1 MKKIIRFFSIAA
13 LALVGAVMTGCSN
26 DDDSIISNQ
35 QQLENKSKVVT
46 LTTTVSLDGSAT
58 TRALT
63 STGVKTFAAGETM
76 ALVYKN
82 TGGSTVKVVS
92 TALTDPDI
100 TSGGKSATFTFE
112 LTDPDKGVNVTY
124 VYPAAMANADGTIN
138 YDALNSQDGTL
149 ATIASNLDLATYT
162 AAWDGDNLPT
172 VTLDNQLAILAI
184 SLKDNAP
191 TPNDLTSS
199 TTALTVSDGTNTY
212 SVTRSTGEGP
222 IYVAIRPTSSA
233 DITITATTGAKKY
246 GKYLTSK
253 TYAASSGYPVKW
265 EMYKMAASAEA
276 GDLEKL
282 LCTAGHI
289 HADGADGKCTA
300 PRVAKIFY
308 VGSDTCEG
316 TFNHGLALGLT
327 DASTGCAWGPLGIA
341 SNPVQYNESS
351 FQPESGLTYNSYTP
365 NHNNDSYPAFKN
377 AIAYNGDVAPAE
389 CSDWFL
395 PSAYQ
400 LQKMI
405 TTVGGHANLREK
417 AGLDYTAATG
427 YYWVCTE
434 TGFSLALRY
443 YFGDGNFYYV
453 DKNSTRRVRSCCAF

>member
-1 MKKIIRFFSIAA
+1 MAVIYNNGSS
-13 LALVGAVMTGCSN
+13 LVKAESN
-26 DDDSIISNQ
+26 
-35 QQLENKSKVVT
+35 
-46 LTTTVSLDGSAT
+46 
-58 TRALT
+58 
-63 STGVKTFAAGETM
+63 
-76 ALVYKN
+76 
-82 TGGSTVKVVS
+82 
-92 TALTDPDI
+92 ALTDGNI
-100 TSGGKSATFTFE
+100 TDAGKKATFTFDLE
-112 LTDPDKGVNVTY
+112 TPNKAVNVTY

-149 ATIASNLDLATYT
+149 ATIANDLDLATYT

-172 VTLDNQLAILAI
+172 VTLENQLAILAI
-184 SLKDNAP
+184 SLKDNAS
-191 TPNDLTSS
+191 TDLTSS
-199 TTALTVSDGTNTY
+199 TTALTVKDGTNTY
-212 SVTRSTGEGP
+212 NVNPSTGAGP

-233 DITITATTGAKKY
+233 NITITATAGKKY

-253 TYAASSGYPVKW
+253 TYAASKGYPVSW

-300 PRVAKIFY
+300 PRVAKNFY

-377 AIAYNGDVAPAE
+377 AIANNGDVAPAE